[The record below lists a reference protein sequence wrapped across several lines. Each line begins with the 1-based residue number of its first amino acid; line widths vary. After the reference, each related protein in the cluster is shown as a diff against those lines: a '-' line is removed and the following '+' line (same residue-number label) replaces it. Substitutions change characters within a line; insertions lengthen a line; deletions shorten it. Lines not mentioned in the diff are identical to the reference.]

1 MKGTRSS
8 TEDRK
13 RQGASRDQTRNGLDT
28 GGAGSWGQRQIWSFQ
43 LVPGLCGFV
52 QVLSSEDVSAETM
65 GNIIEQNDR
74 RSNNYMFQIQ
84 DLRMFLMDKL
94 P

>member
-1 MKGTRSS
+1 MKATRKRRSS

-52 QVLSSEDVSAETM
+52 QVLSSEDAATLDVGVPCLARQGQLIST
-65 GNIIEQNDR
+65 
-74 RSNNYMFQIQ
+74 
-84 DLRMFLMDKL
+84 
-94 P
+94 